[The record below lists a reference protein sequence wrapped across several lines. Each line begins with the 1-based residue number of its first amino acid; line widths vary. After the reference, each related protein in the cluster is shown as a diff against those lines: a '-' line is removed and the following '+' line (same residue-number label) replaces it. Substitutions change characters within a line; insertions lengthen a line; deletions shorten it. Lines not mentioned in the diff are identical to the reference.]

1 MDKTSEQKALKS
13 LDSIL
18 HDVEDIMI
26 EEAANENSQQ
36 AAAQLI
42 PQMELKPSNN
52 QDQMP
57 ISQPVNVPKKD
68 SGP

>member
-1 MDKTSEQKALKS
+1 VDKTSEQKALKS

-52 QDQMP
+52 QD
-57 ISQPVNVPKKD
+57 
-68 SGP
+68 

>member
-1 MDKTSEQKALKS
+1 
-13 LDSIL
+13 
-18 HDVEDIMI
+18 MI

-68 SGP
+68 SGPQKPSD